1 MTQKFSSAPNYLGL
15 ACLLDALFS
24 GSKRE
29 YNERYTQGYDLLRK
43 AELDDRYDNLSERID
58 ELESRLDETHP
69 ESELYDD
76 IELLRDELNEIEDEC
91 DDFDDY

>member
-1 MTQKFSSAPNYLGL
+1 MGFGNYLGL

-29 YNERYTQGYDLLRK
+29 YNERYTQGYDPLRK
-43 AELDDRYDNLSERID
+43 AELDDRYDSLSERID
-58 ELESRLDETHP
+58 ELESRLDEMHP
-69 ESELYDD
+69 ESELYDDLYDD
-76 IELLRDELNEIEDEC
+76 IELLRDELDEIEDER